1 MYILSFT
8 ILLISDS
15 ECNQKNYQQLLEQD
29 EQYKYTIVTVET
41 FTAAWQYCQ
50 QTWPDVIL
58 LDYCLPDRE
67 GLNKLAPLAKLNLG
81 AELPVLVVS
90 EYPDPAI
97 AVQAMK
103 LGCHNCL
110 FKRDLTDQ
118 LLSQN
123 IHKIIQQQQLIKTF
137 THQQHQIATE
147 QALRHEHDLLS
158 TIVDGAGTLVMLLD
172 RQGRIVRFNQ
182 TCQQLSAYSLEEV
195 QGKYFWDL
203 LLIPEE
209 IESFKTVFYSLI
221 LTKLPAEYE
230 NNWLTKQNQKRLI
243 SWHHSVLLDRQGNV
257 EFIVSTGTDI
267 TERRQT
273 EFNLRLSEKKL
284 KLALEFS
291 QIGYWEWDLHT
302 NDIVASA
309 NTLAFLGYGPGSGTM
324 DYDSYFQCIHPK
336 DLEQVQKKI
345 FYALANSTD
354 YEAEYRVILS
364 DGKIRW
370 VSSKGRGEYDENG
383 ELHRMIG
390 VLMDISDRKK
400 AELENL
406 CFIQA
411 LEELNQELDTQ
422 VKQRTQELET
432 IFNQVGVGIA
442 KLGLDGYPIKA
453 NQTLC
458 QLLGYSLEEILTK
471 NLEDICHPQDFPFSK
486 EQIDK
491 LWSGQQ
497 QNFSLETRYICKNG
511 TVIWVNLTVT
521 AVSNAC
527 EDFNYLLVVTKDIH
541 ARKLAEQAL
550 TASENKYRAIF
561 NNTFQFTGLLS
572 TSGLV
577 LDINQTALDFGGL
590 NLGDVINRPFWETH
604 WWQIVPE
611 MSNQLQESVIKAAQG
626 EFMRYETNVLGKNK
640 DVKIVDFSLRPLK
653 NEEGTVVLLIAEGR
667 DITDRKQAE
676 EELHKTNRELAR
688 LTKLKD
694 EFLANIS
701 HELRTPIN
709 AILGMSESL
718 DEGVYGCLHQQQ
730 KDALTTIER
739 SGKHLLSLIN
749 QILDVA
755 KIQSGTMPLKLSV
768 VSVQDLCRQ
777 SLALL
782 EPQAMK
788 KQIQLNL
795 QIANNIT
802 EIVVDPM
809 LLKQALINL
818 LSNAVKFTPKS
829 GTVTLEVKLDSQGK
843 NYQLETRKLKTS
855 IPQIIFTVTDTGIGI
870 PSTKIDSLFQPFIQ
884 LDSQLN
890 RQYEGTGLGLT
901 LVKQI
906 VEMHQGKIIVNSVLG
921 HGSSFTMKLPYTQ
934 PLTQN
939 SGTANINNK
948 DNNFTPENTLNG
960 NLKSAAIVPLILLA
974 EDNEANIDTIGIY
987 LQAKGYNL
995 VIANNG
1001 LEALELANLHQPNL
1015 ILMDIQMPVMDGLES
1030 IRQIRANPTLAHIP
1044 IIALT
1049 ALAMPG
1055 DKEKC
1060 LNAGATD
1067 YLSKPVKLKNLVNK
1081 IGDLIAQ

>member
-1 MYILSFT
+1 M
-8 ILLISDS
+8 LISNS
-15 ECNQKNYQQLLEQD
+15 ECNQRTYQQFLDRD
-29 EQYKYTIVTVET
+29 ERYKYTITTVET
-41 FTAAWQYCQ
+41 FTTAWQYCQ

-58 LDYCLPDRE
+58 LDYCLPDSE

-90 EYPDPAI
+90 EYPEPAI
-97 AVQAMK
+97 AVQVMK
-103 LGCHNCL
+103 LGCHSCL

-118 LLSQN
+118 LLYQN

-137 THQQHQIATE
+137 AQQQQHQAATE
-147 QALRHEHDLLS
+147 QALRREHNLLS
-158 TIVDGAGTLVMLLD
+158 TIVDGAGTLVMVLD

-182 TCQQLSAYSLEEV
+182 TCQQLSNYSLEEV
-195 QGKYFWDL
+195 QNKYFWNL

-209 IESFKTVFYSLI
+209 IESFKTVFYSLL

-230 NNWLTKQNQKRLI
+230 HQLLTKNNQKKLI
-243 SWHHSVLLDRQGNV
+243 SWHHSVLLDKQGNV
-257 EFIVSTGTDI
+257 EFIVSTGIDI
-267 TERRQT
+267 TARRQT
-273 EFNLRLSEKKL
+273 EVNLQVSEKKL

-309 NTLAFLGYGPGSGTM
+309 NTLVLLGYGSGSGTI
-324 DYDSYFQCIHPK
+324 DYDAYFQCIHPK

-354 YEAEYRVILS
+354 YEAEYRVILPDS
-364 DGKIRW
+364 KIRW

-400 AELENL
+400 SELENL

-411 LEELNQELDTQ
+411 LEELNQELDAQ

-458 QLLGYSLEEILTK
+458 QLLGYSSEEILTK
-471 NLEDICHPQDFPFSK
+471 SLEDICHPQDFPISK

-521 AVSNAC
+521 AVSNTC
-527 EDFNYLLVVTKDIH
+527 GELDYLLVVTKDIH
-541 ARKLAEQAL
+541 TRKLAEQAL
-550 TASENKYRAIF
+550 AASENKYRAIF
-561 NNTFQFTGLLS
+561 NNTFQLTGLLS
-572 TSGLV
+572 TEGLV

-590 NLGDVINRPFWETH
+590 TLADVINHPFWETH
-604 WWQIVPE
+604 WWQVVPE
-611 MSNQLQESVIKAAQG
+611 MSNQLQESVTRAAQG
-626 EFMRYETNVLGKNK
+626 EFMRYEVNILGTNQE
-640 DVKIVDFSLRPLK
+640 VKIIDFSLRPLK
-653 NEEGTVVLLIAEGR
+653 NQEGNVILLIAEGR

-688 LTKLKD
+688 LTQLKD

-718 DEGVYGCLHQQQ
+718 DEGVYGCLDQQQ

-755 KIQSGTMPLKLSV
+755 KIQSGKMSLKLSS
-768 VSVQDLCRQ
+768 VSVQELCSQ

-788 KQIQLNL
+788 NKLQMNL
-795 QIANNIT
+795 HIADNIT

-809 LLKQALINL
+809 LIKQALINL

-829 GTVTLEVKLDSQGK
+829 GKVTLEVKLDLDSEKQK
-843 NYQLETRKLKTS
+843 LETIKLKTFTPH
-855 IPQIIFTVTDTGIGI
+855 ILFTVTDTGIGI
-870 PSTKIDSLFQPFIQ
+870 PSTEIDSLFQPFIQ

-906 VEMHQGKIIVNSVLG
+906 VEMHQGNMIVNSVLG
-921 HGSSFTMKLPYTQ
+921 QGSSFTMKLPYTQ
-934 PLTQN
+934 PLAQN
-939 SGTANINNK
+939 IGALNLDINSKN
-948 DNNFTPENTLNG
+948 NNFEIEDTSNE
-960 NLKSAAIVPLILLA
+960 NLKSAAIAPLILLA

-987 LQAKGYNL
+987 LQAKGYDL

-1030 IRQIRANPTLAHIP
+1030 IRQIRANPTLSHIP

-1081 IGDLIAQ
+1081 IGALIAQ